1 MCTTSSQI
9 FHYLL
14 IRIANTHKILIL
26 YARYPFTYINSLCSC
41 NNLMR
46 NFYPHFADEEAEAQ
60 KGLTDLPELTCWV
73 RSSLVVQTVKNLPAM
88 QEIWV

>member
-1 MCTTSSQI
+1 
-9 FHYLL
+9 
-14 IRIANTHKILIL
+14 
-26 YARYPFTYINSLCSC
+26 
-41 NNLMR
+41 MR